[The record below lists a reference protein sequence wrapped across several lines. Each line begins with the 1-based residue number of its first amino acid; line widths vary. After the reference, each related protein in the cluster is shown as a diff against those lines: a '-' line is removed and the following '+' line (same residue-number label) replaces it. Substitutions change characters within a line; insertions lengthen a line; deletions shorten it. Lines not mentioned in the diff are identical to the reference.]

1 LKNASRR
8 VKKMVMTEETVLAD
22 TIKTNKFECE
32 QKNID
37 NDITPEA
44 LSVLQRAFTDFQIR
58 AEQLSSAYASM
69 QEDFKKVNIEL
80 ERKNSELARSLAVQ
94 EETRT
99 YLYSILE
106 SMENGVIGIDMNA
119 VVTHFNNAASLITG
133 YETSDVLGRKIT
145 EIFRST
151 HDDDLALL
159 HVIHTGKE
167 SRRNEKVF
175 WHKDGHPVSVS
186 FQTALLRDRDGRNL
200 GAVEI
205 FSDISKLKALEEEMQ
220 QTRTMAVLGEMS
232 ATVAH
237 EIRNPLGAM
246 GMWAGLLERDLSTE
260 DPRRMIL
267 GKITE
272 GLSRLNKIVSNLL
285 VYTRPVRAELRKVI
299 LNNILDE
306 VVSFVEIEIER
317 LGHKI
322 AITKHYSQEKV
333 VVLADPEK
341 LNQVILNLCL
351 NAIQAMQQ
359 GGVLSVSVTMDRKN
373 DSGYACF
380 AIGDT
385 GCGIAK
391 ENMSKI
397 FDPFFTTKENGTGLG
412 LAIVKKFVDS
422 HSGYIDIKSEQGEG
436 TLIKVFL
443 PLLKE

>member
-1 LKNASRR
+1 
-8 VKKMVMTEETVLAD
+8 MVITEESLLPHEMNTGASAG
-22 TIKTNKFECE
+22 EE
-32 QKNID
+32 GKNISG
-37 NDITPEA
+37 ITSET
-44 LSVLQRAFTDFQIR
+44 LSVLQRAFTEFQVR
-58 AEQLSSAYASM
+58 AEQLSHAYASM

-80 ERKNSELARSLAVQ
+80 ESKNLELAESLAVQ

-99 YLYSILE
+99 YLDSILE

-119 VVTHFNNAASLITG
+119 VVTHFNRAAALISG
-133 YETSDVLGRKIT
+133 YDESDVLGRKIT
-145 EIFRST
+145 DIFRSSAG
-151 HDDDLALL
+151 DDMPLL
-159 HVIHTGKE
+159 HVIRTGLE
-167 SRRNEKVF
+167 MRRDEKVL
-175 WHKDGHPVSVS
+175 WHKDGHPVPVS

-205 FSDISKLKALEEEMQ
+205 FSDVSRLKALEEEMQ

-246 GMWAGLLERDLSTE
+246 GMWAGLLERDLSTD

-285 VYTRPVRAELRKVI
+285 VYTRPVRAEFRKVI
-299 LNNILDE
+299 LSSILDE

-317 LGHKI
+317 LDYKI
-322 AITKHYSQEKV
+322 TIEKTYSNESA

-351 NAIQAMQQ
+351 NAMQAMQQ
-359 GGVLSVSVTMDRKN
+359 GGILSVSVSMDRKN
-373 DSGYACF
+373 DAGYACF
-380 AIGDT
+380 TIGDT
-385 GCGIAK
+385 GCGIEK
-391 ENMSKI
+391 ENMCKI

-412 LAIVKKFVDS
+412 LAIVKKVVDS
-422 HSGYIDIKSEQGEG
+422 HSGYIDIKSQMGEG

>member
-1 LKNASRR
+1 
-8 VKKMVMTEETVLAD
+8 MYTEELTMVFMTDDIVLAGEAIVD
-22 TIKTNKFECE
+22 ETGNEDKKNKYE
-32 QKNID
+32 
-37 NDITPEA
+37 ITPEA
-44 LSVLQRAFTDFQIR
+44 LLALQRAFSDFQLR
-58 AEQLSSAYASM
+58 AEQLGNAYESM
-69 QEDFKKVNIEL
+69 QEDFRKVNIEL
-80 ERKNSELARSLAVQ
+80 DRKNSELAKSLSTQ

-99 YLYSILE
+99 YLNSILE
-106 SMENGVIGIDMNA
+106 SMENGVIGIDMCGII
-119 VVTHFNNAASLITG
+119 THFNRAASLITG
-133 YETSDVLGRKIT
+133 YDTSDVLGHTIT
-145 EIFRST
+145 DIFHNVQES
-151 HDDDLALL
+151 DVALL
-159 HVIHTGKE
+159 QAIHNGRE
-167 SRRNEKVF
+167 LRRDEKVL
-175 WHKDGHPVSVS
+175 WHKDGHPVPVS
-186 FQTALLRDRDGRNL
+186 FQTALLRDKNTRNL

-205 FSDISKLKALEEEMQ
+205 FSDVSKIKALEEEMQ

-246 GMWAGLLERDLSTE
+246 GMWAGLLERDLTTD

-285 VYTRPVRAELRKVI
+285 VYTRPVRAEFRKVL

-306 VVSFVEIEIER
+306 VISFVEIEIER
-317 LGHKI
+317 LGHNI
-322 AITKHYSQEKV
+322 VITKDYSHQKAI
-333 VVLADPEK
+333 VLADPEK
-341 LNQVILNLCL
+341 LNQVIMNLCL

-359 GGVLSVSVTMDRKN
+359 GGTLSVSVALGGSN
-373 DSGYACF
+373 DLGYACF
-380 AIGDT
+380 TIGDT
-385 GCGIAK
+385 GIGIAK

-422 HSGYIDIKSEQGEG
+422 HSGYIDIKSVPGEG